1 MKFIYAVSGNQVKNI
16 AHIDNTTQLITQ
28 DTFPAREQRE
38 GYKAVLAYSEENGG
52 VHWDYIPLTGAEK
65 REEAYRTEKSISYD
79 GMDLTV
85 DEANAY
91 WQKYMAEGSS
101 RADDITAL
109 IATAKADIRTRF
121 PDQRKGDAMIIRE
134 DLDGFIRHYSDTYKI
149 RKVGTDEIYSEAVD
163 LPDTGFSYI
172 ETDIEIEEE
181 EHE

>member
-28 DTFPAREQRE
+28 DTFPAREQRD
-38 GYKAVLAYSEENGG
+38 GFKAALSYNETDG
-52 VHWDYIPLTGAEK
+52 VYWDYIPLTGAEK

-91 WQKYMAEGSS
+91 WQKYMAEGNS

-109 IATAKADIRTRF
+109 IATAKAEIRARY
-121 PDQRKGDAMIIRE
+121 PD
-134 DLDGFIRHYSDTYKI
+134 
-149 RKVGTDEIYSEAVD
+149 
-163 LPDTGFSYI
+163 
-172 ETDIEIEEE
+172 
-181 EHE
+181 